1 MASLD
6 RAYGVRGAAIAL
18 AMAAVAGAV
27 HGTFAQAFDVLWVKL
42 LIGLAGSI
50 VLIMAGVISARR
62 SWWGTVSL
70 ALLMAGTFFVTRWS
84 CWAVMQGG
92 WAGLAALMTTP
103 PQRWPEFL
111 VVAGISA
118 FWTVEL
124 IAMCIPAMFGCIAGH
139 ERAEA
144 E

>member
-6 RAYGVRGAAIAL
+6 RAYGTRGAAIAL

-27 HGTFAQAFDVLWVKL
+27 HGTFAQTFDVLWVKL

-62 SWWGTVSL
+62 SWWGAISL

-84 CWAVMQGG
+84 CWACP
-92 WAGLAALMTTP
+92 WL
-103 PQRWPEFL
+103 R
-111 VVAGISA
+111 S
-118 FWTVEL
+118 
-124 IAMCIPAMFGCIAGH
+124 
-139 ERAEA
+139 
-144 E
+144 